1 MLGGLRAQLE
11 RRREALELGAS
22 PIGWKIGLND
32 PRVQEHLGLDRP
44 VIGFLTDGTLAAP
57 GETHSLAGATRP
69 AAEAEIAVE
78 LRRDVGPGAEVDE
91 ALGAIESLG
100 PAVEIVDLDRPLDD
114 LEAILAANVFH
125 RAVCLGQSRQDVAV
139 SGVEVQVWLNGDL
152 RHTARADV
160 DLAGTI
166 RLVADLLG
174 PCGEPLR
181 AGQRIIAGALT
192 PVVPL
197 AAGDE
202 LECDFGPLGRIG
214 LRFEV

>member
-1 MLGGLRAQLE
+1 MSDERVLGGLRAQLE

-114 LEAILAANVFH
+114 LEAILAANGFH
-125 RAVCLGQSRQDVAV
+125 RAVCLGQARQGGAV
-139 SGVEVQVWLNGDL
+139 PGGEVQVGLDNAAQAYAAYDRREAL
-152 RHTARADV
+152 KIV
-160 DLAGTI
+160 M
-166 RLVADLLG
+166 
-174 PCGEPLR
+174 EP
-181 AGQRIIAGALT
+181 
-192 PVVPL
+192 
-197 AAGDE
+197 
-202 LECDFGPLGRIG
+202 
-214 LRFEV
+214 